1 MTPEQIQQKIFFG
14 YAKAAYKLGATFNLY
29 RSSSPINPISSGNL
43 IGEAQMSRSVNWE
56 YNSANK
62 YGNLAFNACLDAQAS
77 SAPINCQVG
86 DYLIPVSGSDSGYT
100 ILSVSVASAGTGF
113 KVGDLIVINAQS
125 FTQYISVT
133 VSSISSGGVITG
145 ISLTSSGTFSSPLPT
160 NPVGIYYT
168 SGSGIDATFNIIW
181 TSLNIIDDNN
191 AYYVQSLQFDL
202 PPRVVQCNRTINVI
216 RPAQTTGP
224 GNVGYVGY
232 QPSTSTTIM
241 TAMPA
246 AVIIESPGKEAA
258 TNLPTDTREDGLM
271 ILIPNLGNV
280 TVRIDDIVIDDLQ
293 QNYVVYANELTELGW
308 RIRAYQVV
316 NA

>member
-29 RSSSPINPISSGNL
+29 RSSTPINPISSGNL
-43 IGEAQMSRSVNWE
+43 IGEVQMSRSVNWE

-77 SAPINCQVG
+77 SSPLNCRVG
-86 DYLIPVSGSDSGYT
+86 DYLVPTTASNLQYTASSIAVSSGGSGY
-100 ILSVSVASAGTGF
+100 
-113 KVGDLIVINAQS
+113 KVGDLIIINELAY
-125 FTQYISVT
+125 TQYISLTITSV
-133 VSSISSGGVITG
+133 SSGGVVTG
-145 ISLTSSGTFSSPLPT
+145 ISFTSGTIYNSPLPS
-160 NPVGIYYT
+160 NPVPQYYT
-168 SGSGIDATFNIIW
+168 SGAGVNATFNITW
-181 TSLNIIDDNN
+181 SALNVTDDNN
-191 AYYVQSLQFDL
+191 TYYVQSLQFDL
-202 PPRVVQCNRTINVI
+202 PPRVVQCNRTISVI
-216 RPAQTTGP
+216 RPAQTTGA

-246 AVIIESPGKEAA
+246 GVIIESHGKEAA

-271 ILIPNLGNV
+271 VLIPNLGNV
-280 TVRIDDIVIDDLQ
+280 TVRIDDIIIDDLQ